1 VDEDSLYLDAA
12 DRSNLMRMTEL
23 EREMIL
29 ADRAEERD
37 KARQRKQLL
46 QTTKEAEENRD
57 KVRWWSALPKVCS
70 C

>member
-1 VDEDSLYLDAA
+1 
-12 DRSNLMRMTEL
+12 MRMTEL

-46 QTTKEAEENRD
+46 QSTRGAEEKQD
-57 KVRWWSALPKVCS
+57 KQDKGKMATEEHWKMSLLKS
-70 C
+70 NGGGLS